1 MRATVTQRPAFA
13 KASAGR
19 PETIS
24 SVCPR
29 GESNP
34 HQDLRRVLL
43 YPLSYED
50 KLLPILHQ
58 KTLNVKDCDNS
69 CKKSYALKM
78 NKNLAFPIIIV
89 ILLGLGLWWFISNTT
104 PQDSLTPTP
113 IPSVSPKFSGSPIPA
128 ISGQGSI
135 ILSSPKDGDSV
146 DSPILVKGQARAF
159 ENQFMVQL
167 QDATGKVV
175 YQTSVMSEGG
185 GNGQWGDY
193 AVYILVPAGKGQNFK
208 VEALEYSAKG
218 DGTLG
223 GYGSAD
229 VKLKSTDTSTINV
242 AFVVS
247 SDCVTTKMFPRT
259 IIKTQSVGLVGL
271 LELLKGPTAAE
282 KTKGAS
288 SQIPEDTKLN
298 SLRLSG
304 TTAYA
309 DFNYGLDAGVA
320 GSCRVQAI
328 RAEIE
333 NTLKQFST
341 IKNVIISIDG
351 RTEDILQP

>member
-1 MRATVTQRPAFA
+1 M
-13 KASAGR
+13 
-19 PETIS
+19 
-24 SVCPR
+24 
-29 GESNP
+29 
-34 HQDLRRVLL
+34 
-43 YPLSYED
+43 
-50 KLLPILHQ
+50 
-58 KTLNVKDCDNS
+58 
-69 CKKSYALKM
+69 
-78 NKNLAFPIIIV
+78 
-89 ILLGLGLWWFISNTT
+89 LLGLGLWWFISMTT

-113 IPSVSPKFSGSPIPA
+113 ITSVSPRFSSSPLPA

-146 DSPILVKGQARAF
+146 DSPILVTGQARAF

-167 QDATGKVV
+167 QDENGEVV
-175 YQTSVMSEGG
+175 YQTGVMSDGG
-185 GNGQWGDY
+185 GNGQWGNFTL
-193 AVYILVPAGKGQNFK
+193 YIPVPAGKGQNFK

-229 VKLKSTDTSTINV
+229 VKLKSTATSTVNV

-259 IIKTQSVGLVGL
+259 IIKTQSVGLVSL
-271 LELLKGPTAAE
+271 LELLKGPTIVE
-282 KTKGAS
+282 KNEGVS
-288 SQIPEDTKLN
+288 SQISEYTKLN
-298 SLRLSG
+298 FLRISG
-304 TTAYA
+304 VTAYA

-333 NTLKQFST
+333 NTFKQFST